1 MTNGGDRPGR
11 IIIHV
16 DMDCYYASV
25 EMRDDPSLRDR
36 PVAVLS
42 PADQIQVVGT
52 CNYPAREMG
61 LHSGMSLSEAR
72 RVCPSAVFIN
82 GDMRKYRAVTED
94 LHRLWS
100 EYTDVMEP
108 VMLDEAYLDVTGTA
122 KDLDEARLFAHEIQR
137 RVLEEMGMGCSVGLG
152 YNMVSAKTG
161 SEEMKPNGYFE
172 LLSPQDFVEL
182 MEDRGIDEIN
192 SIGPRT
198 SEKLRSAGIVTVKD
212 VRENRAEVARILGT
226 QARRVIDLADGIDDR
241 EVTPRSPEDARSIS
255 RSLTFLKDID
265 DYWLLSD
272 VLFLVCVDIGNVL
285 ERHGKLGNGVMVVGS
300 HADRSP
306 FASNQTIKMS
316 RSPVEMH
323 EAALSL
329 FDGIPFRPVRRIG
342 VCVYNLVRQDP
353 KQTTLDA
360 LIGTSGGDDGTAERL
375 ESIRRRYRMDSLDR
389 DSVDRDTIRSL
400 AEHMRTHR
408 GKAPAPERRR
418 PNAIDPEPSSPAAGI
433 GNTYKVAN
441 LSQKRGDTIARWVT

>member
-1 MTNGGDRPGR
+1 MPNLEIKSANQRGLGFISYAIVLIPLSRRDRLDR

-25 EMRDDPSLRDR
+25 EMRDDPSLKDR

-42 PADQIQVVGT
+42 PADQVQVVGT

-61 LHSGMSLSEAR
+61 LHSGMSVSEAR

-82 GDMRKYRAVTED
+82 GDLRKYRAVSEE
-94 LHRLWS
+94 LHSLWS

-122 KDLDEARLFAHEIQR
+122 RDLEEARRFAHEIQR

-172 LLSPQDFVEL
+172 ILSPEEFVEL
-182 MEDRGIDEIN
+182 MEDRDIGEVN
-192 SIGPRT
+192 SIGPKT
-198 SEKLRSAGIVTVKD
+198 SEKLLSAGIRTVRD
-212 VRENRAEVARILGT
+212 VRENRAEVAGILGS
-226 QARRVIDLADGIDDR
+226 QARRIIDLADGIDER
-241 EVTPRSPEDARSIS
+241 VVTTRSPEDARSVS

-272 VLFLVCVDIGNVL
+272 VTFLICVDIGNVL
-285 ERHGKLGNGVMVVGS
+285 ERYGKLGNGVGVAG
-300 HADRSP
+300 AYGDRSP
-306 FASNQTIKMS
+306 FGSNKTVKMC
-316 RSPVEMH
+316 RGPVELH
-323 EAALSL
+323 EAVMSL
-329 FDGIPFRPVRRIG
+329 FDGMPFRPVRRMG
-342 VCVYNLVRQDP
+342 VYVYNLVKTDP
-353 KQTTLDA
+353 RQTTLDV
-360 LIGTSGGDDGTAERL
+360 LMGSVKHDDAVEEELER
-375 ESIRRRYRMDSLDR
+375 IRKKYEMGSLTR
-389 DSVDRDTIRSL
+389 DSVDRDSIRSI

-408 GKAPAPERRR
+408 GKC
-418 PNAIDPEPSSPAAGI
+418 
-433 GNTYKVAN
+433 
-441 LSQKRGDTIARWVT
+441 

>member
-1 MTNGGDRPGR
+1 MRPHPNSITYRGDNLDR

-25 EMRDDPSLRDR
+25 EMREDPSLKNR

-42 PADQIQVVGT
+42 PADQVQVVGT

-72 RVCPSAVFIN
+72 RLCPSAVFIN
-82 GDMRKYRAVTED
+82 GDLKKYRAVSED

-122 KDLDEARLFAHEIQR
+122 RDLDEARRFAHEIQR

-172 LLSPQDFVEL
+172 ILSEQDFVDL
-182 MEDRGIDEIN
+182 MEDRDIGEVN

-198 SEKLRSAGIVTVKD
+198 SEKLGCAGIRTVRD
-212 VRENRAEVARILGT
+212 VRENRAMVARVLGS
-226 QARRVIDLADGIDDR
+226 QAKRIIDLADGIDMR
-241 EVTPRSPEDARSIS
+241 QVTPRIPEDAKSIS

-272 VLFLVCVDIGNVL
+272 VVFLVCVDIGNVL
-285 ERHGKLGNGVMVVGS
+285 DRYGKLGNGVGVAGAYSDREPFGS
-300 HADRSP
+300 NKP
-306 FASNQTIKMS
+306 MKMS
-316 RSPVEMH
+316 RDPVEIH
-323 EAALSL
+323 ESAMSV
-329 FDGIPFRPVRRIG
+329 FDEMPFRPVRRIG
-342 VCVYNLVRQDP
+342 VYVYNLTKQDRN
-353 KQTTLDA
+353 QRTLDS
-360 LIGTSGGDDGTAERL
+360 LMGIVEDDRTLEERL
-375 ESIRRRYRMDSLDR
+375 ESIRKRYGLDSLSR
-389 DSVDRDTIRSL
+389 ESVDRDTIRSI

-408 GKAPAPERRR
+408 IRRQSRNRKTTSER
-418 PNAIDPEPSSPAAGI
+418 NE
-433 GNTYKVAN
+433 VV
-441 LSQKRGDTIARWVT
+441 SQNR